1 MTKPATMAPA
11 FHCDPPPESDMPQS
25 LLAAQKRERDRI
37 LAGLVKIKGFMPLLM
52 KPRNGMRW
60 TPDERAELTL
70 QLRALAHLSP
80 YLAVAILPASFVFL
94 PLLAWWLDRR
104 RHKRDPSPSGPDAP
118 NAACE
123 RPDPA
128 IQKPVEKRRFPSS
141 AGLFEGGEWHNP
153 AHLHSGPGLQ

>member
-1 MTKPATMAPA
+1 
-11 FHCDPPPESDMPQS
+11 MPQS

-60 TPDERAELTL
+60 TPDERTELTL

-80 YLAVAILPASFVFL
+80 YLAVAVLPASFVFL

-104 RHKRDPSPSGPDAP
+104 RQTRDPSPSGPDGP
-118 NAACE
+118 GEACE
-123 RPDPA
+123 RHDPA

-141 AGLFEGGEWHNP
+141 VGLLWCGEWHNP